1 MPTIL
6 AVDDDPDNLELLHQI
21 LEDDFHVTLA
31 SSSAECLQLATEH
44 RPAVIILDVKMPEM
58 DGYEIFQR
66 LQEDQRTRGI
76 PVIFL
81 SARYRDPDRVVRGLE
96 LGAFDYITKP
106 VEDAVLLAKIR
117 LAIREPT
124 R

>member
-6 AVDDDPDNLELLHQI
+6 AVDDDPDNLDLLNQI
-21 LEDDFHVTLA
+21 LEDDFDVIPA
-31 SSSAECLQLATEH
+31 SSGAECIRLAAEH
-44 RPAVIILDVKMPEM
+44 QPAVIVLDVKMPEM
-58 DGYEIFQR
+58 DGFETFQR
-66 LQEDQRTRGI
+66 LQDDQRTRGI

-106 VEDAVLLAKIR
+106 VSDTVLLAKIR
-117 LAIREPT
+117 LAIQET
-124 R
+124 T